1 MVARTLK
8 RALYLI
14 VATAG
19 VGFAMAALLLLTR
32 TVQKSDD
39 FDRLQDIIVAIN
51 IAGGMLLLAMLIG
64 NLTRLAR
71 DYRDNVPGAKLKAR
85 MVGMFVGLAVL
96 PLLVVFY
103 FSTQFI
109 NRGID
114 SWFNIEV
121 EEGLEN
127 ALELSR
133 AALELQKRRNL
144 ASTQSAAQRLSLVTD
159 AQAVFE
165 LSILRREAGA
175 SEMTLYGSNNTVLA
189 TSSGSATAGL
199 PKPLNEE
206 VVLQM
211 QQGRPFVSLESL
223 ADGGVEIRTAVV
235 FRHRVGRSR
244 EARVVQGYYPV
255 TDRLAE
261 MVGSVERSFQEYQQL
276 VFFRE
281 DLKDL
286 LTVTLAFVLLLS
298 LLAAIYGAFV
308 LSRRLVAP
316 IQDLVA
322 GTRAVAMGD
331 FDTRLPAPSRDEIGF
346 LISSFNDMTQRLAT
360 ARREASLNQALVEA
374 ERTNLEVILAR
385 LSTGVVALEA
395 DLTIRNANQAAGA
408 ILGVDLVHR
417 SGEKLVD
424 VARENALLEQF
435 VDVARVHLDAGETEW
450 REQIV
455 LRGEVGRR
463 VLTCACTT
471 LPGDENHAAG
481 YVVVFDDITALLQ
494 AQRDAAWGEV
504 ARRLAHEIKNPLTP
518 IQLSAERM
526 RHKYLHSMPEEEAQ
540 VLDRATHTIVQQVEA
555 MKEMVNAFSDYARA
569 PDIEIARFDLDKLV
583 HEVVDLYRA
592 QESAVKI
599 VLTSDPTLP
608 PLEADMGRVRQMLHN
623 LIRNAVEAL
632 EHTDDARIDVH
643 VSAAEIDSVPMVQIR
658 VEDNGP
664 GFQAG
669 SVNQVFDP
677 YVTTK
682 PKGTGLGLAIVK
694 KLVEEHV
701 GTIQAANRAVGG
713 AMISIRLPVDEAARE
728 MMITLAPGRADRRR
742 EQAWPTRTYSSS
754 TTKPISE
761 I

>member
-1 MVARTLK
+1 MDARTIK
-8 RALYLI
+8 RVIYGF
-14 VATAG
+14 VAASG
-19 VGFAMAALLLLTR
+19 VGLAVVALFLLTQ
-32 TVQKSDD
+32 TVEKSDD
-39 FDRLQDIIVAIN
+39 FDRLQDVILAIN
-51 IAGGMLLLAMLIG
+51 IAGGVLLLAFLIG
-64 NLTRLAR
+64 NLARLAR
-71 DYRDNVPGAKLKAR
+71 DYRRNVPGAKLKAR

-103 FSTQFI
+103 FSMQFI

-114 SWFNIEV
+114 SWFNVEV

-127 ALELSR
+127 ALTLSR
-133 AALELQKRRNL
+133 AALEMQKRQNL
-144 ASTQSAAQRLSLVTD
+144 YATQRVAQRLSQVSD
-159 AQAVFE
+159 RQIIFE
-165 LSILRREAGA
+165 LSMLRRESGA
-175 SEMTLYGSNNTVLA
+175 SEMTLYGDNNTVLA
-189 TSSGSATAGL
+189 TSTDSSTASL
-199 PKPLNEE
+199 PKPLTEE

-211 QQGRPFVSLESL
+211 QQQRPFVSLESL
-223 ADGGVEIRTAVV
+223 GEGQVEVRTAVV
-235 FRHRVGRSR
+235 FTYRGDRTQQ
-244 EARVVQGYYPV
+244 ARVVQAHYPV
-255 TDRLAE
+255 TERLGR
-261 MVGSVERSFQEYQQL
+261 MINSVERSYQEYQQL

-286 LTVTLAFVLLLS
+286 LSLTLAFVLLLS

-331 FDTRLPAPSRDEIGF
+331 FDTRLPTPTRDEIGF

-360 ARREASLNQALVEA
+360 ARREASLSQALVEA
-374 ERTNLEVILAR
+374 ERANLEVILAR
-385 LSTGVVALEA
+385 LSTGVLALES
-395 DLTIRNANQAAGA
+395 DLTIRNANQAASA
-408 ILGVDLVHR
+408 ILGVDLGPR
-417 SGEKLVD
+417 TGERLTQVAASNPLLGQFTD
-424 VARENALLEQF
+424 VAC
-435 VDVARVHLDAGETEW
+435 VHLDADETEW

-471 LPGDENHAAG
+471 LPGDDEKAAG
-481 YVVVFDDITALLQ
+481 FVIVFDDITALLQ

-526 RHKYLHSMPEEEAQ
+526 RRKYLNTMAEDDAQ

-569 PDIEIARFDLDKLV
+569 PDMEISVFDLDKLV
-583 HEVVDLYRA
+583 HQIVDLYRA
-592 QESAVKI
+592 QESDVEI
-599 VLTSDPTLP
+599 VLASDPTMP
-608 PLEADMGRVRQMLHN
+608 RIEADMGRIRQILHN

-632 EHTDDARIDVH
+632 EGSSGGRIDIH
-643 VSAAEIDSVPMVQIR
+643 VSAAEIDEVEMIQIK

-664 GFQAG
+664 GFKMG
-669 SVNQVFDP
+669 SVSQIFDP

-701 GTIQAANRAVGG
+701 GSIRARNRSEGG
-713 AMISIRLPVDEAARE
+713 ALISIRLPVNEAARE
-728 MMITLAPGRADRRR
+728 MAIARAPGHAEKRR
-742 EQAWPTRTYSSS
+742 EHA
-754 TTKPISE
+754 
-761 I
+761 

>member
-1 MVARTLK
+1 MAARAIKRTLSI
-8 RALYLI
+8 L

-19 VGFAMAALLLLTR
+19 VALALSALFLLTQ
-32 TVQKSDD
+32 TVQKTDD
-39 FDRLQDIIVAIN
+39 FDRLQDVILAIN
-51 IAGGMLLLAMLIG
+51 IAGGILLLALLVG
-64 NLTRLAR
+64 NLTRLLR
-71 DYRDNVPGAKLKAR
+71 DYRGNVPGAKLKAR

-103 FSTQFI
+103 FSMQFI

-114 SWFNIEV
+114 SWFNVQV

-127 ALELSR
+127 ALTLSR
-133 AALELQKRRNL
+133 AALENQKRQNL
-144 ASTQSAAQRLSLVTD
+144 FATQQVAQRLALIND
-159 AQAVFE
+159 RQIVFE
-165 LSILRREAGA
+165 LSVLRRESGA
-175 SEMTLYGSNNTVLA
+175 SEMTLFGQNNTVLA
-189 TSSGSATAGL
+189 TSSDSEMTTL
-199 PKPLNEE
+199 PKPLSEE

-211 QQGRPFVSLESL
+211 QQDRPFVSLESL
-223 ADGGVEIRTAVV
+223 ENGNVEVRTAVV
-235 FRHRVGRSR
+235 FTARGNPTQQ
-244 EARVVQGYYPV
+244 ARVVKANYPV
-255 TDRLAE
+255 AERLGR
-261 MVGSVERSFQEYQQL
+261 MINSVEKSYQEYQEL

-281 DLKDL
+281 DLKAL
-286 LTVTLAFVLLLS
+286 LSLTLAFVLLLS

-331 FDTRLPAPSRDEIGF
+331 FDTRLPTPSRDEIGF

-360 ARREASLNQALVEA
+360 ARREASLSQALVEA

-385 LSTGVVALEA
+385 LSTGVLALES
-395 DLTIRNANQAAGA
+395 DLSIRTANQASSS
-408 ILGVDLVHR
+408 ILGVDLGAR
-417 SGEKLVD
+417 SGEPLQE
-424 VARENALLEQF
+424 VAKENALLGQF
-435 VDVARVHLDAGETEW
+435 VDVACMHLDANETEW

-463 VLTCACTT
+463 VLSCACTT
-471 LPGDENHAAG
+471 LPGDENRAAG
-481 YVVVFDDITALLQ
+481 YVIVFDDITALLQ

-526 RHKYLHSMPEEEAQ
+526 RRKYLHTLPEEDAQ

-569 PDIEIARFDLDKLV
+569 PDMDMNLFNLDKLV

-592 QESAVKI
+592 QKSGVEI
-599 VLTSDPTLP
+599 VLVSDPSM
-608 PLEADMGRVRQMLHN
+608 PLIEADMGRVRQILHN
-623 LIRNAVEAL
+623 LIRNAMEAL
-632 EHTDDARIDVH
+632 EGSDDGRIDVH
-643 VSAAEIDSVPMVQIR
+643 VSAAEIDEVEVIQIK
-658 VEDNGP
+658 VEDNGH
-664 GFQAG
+664 GFQLDTV
-669 SVNQVFDP
+669 SQIFDP

-701 GTIQAANRAVGG
+701 GSIRASNRSEGG
-713 AMISIRLPVDEAARE
+713 AMISIRLPINEAARE
-728 MMITLAPGRADRRR
+728 QIIAKAPGRAEKRR
-742 EQAWPTRTYSSS
+742 EHA
-754 TTKPISE
+754 
-761 I
+761 

>member
-8 RALYLI
+8 RALYVL
-14 VATAG
+14 VAASG
-19 VGFAMAALLLLTR
+19 VGLALAALFLLTQ

-39 FDRLQDIIVAIN
+39 FDRLQDLILAIN
-51 IAGGMLLLAMLIG
+51 IAGGVLLIALLVG
-64 NLTRLAR
+64 NLARLLR
-71 DYRDNVPGAKLKAR
+71 DYRQNVPGAKLKAR
-85 MVGMFVGLAVL
+85 IVGMFVGLAVL

-103 FSTQFI
+103 FSMQFI

-114 SWFNIEV
+114 SWFNVQV

-127 ALELSR
+127 ALTLSR
-133 AALELQKRRNL
+133 AALEMQKRQNL
-144 ASTQSAAQRLSLVTD
+144 YATQQVARRLAEVNDRQTI
-159 AQAVFE
+159 FE
-165 LSILRREAGA
+165 LSMLRRESGA
-175 SEMTLYGSNNTVLA
+175 SEMTLYGVNNTVLA
-189 TSSGSATAGL
+189 TSSDSAIVSL
-199 PKPLNEE
+199 PKPLTEE

-211 QQGRPFVSLESL
+211 QQDRPFVSLESYGT
-223 ADGGVEIRTAVV
+223 DSVEVRTAVV
-235 FRHRVGRSR
+235 FTYLGSRPQQVRVIQ
-244 EARVVQGYYPV
+244 AHYPV
-255 TDRLAE
+255 TKRLGR
-261 MVGSVERSFQEYQQL
+261 MINSVEKSYQEYQQL

-286 LTVTLAFVLLLS
+286 LSLTLAFVLLLS

-331 FDTRLPAPSRDEIGF
+331 FDTQLPTPTRDEIGF
-346 LISSFNDMTQRLAT
+346 LISSFNDMTQRLAA
-360 ARREASLNQALVEA
+360 ARREASLSQALVEA

-385 LSTGVVALEA
+385 LSTGVLALES
-395 DLTIRNANQAAGA
+395 DLTIRTANQASGA
-408 ILGVDLVHR
+408 ILGVDLELR
-417 SGEKLVD
+417 AGQSLTSAAED
-424 VARENALLEQF
+424 NPLLAQF
-435 VDVARVHLDAGETEW
+435 VDVARMHLDAGETEW

-455 LRGEVGRR
+455 LRGDVGRR

-471 LPGDENHAAG
+471 LPGDEDHAAG
-481 YVVVFDDITALLQ
+481 FVIVFDDITALLQ

-518 IQLSAERM
+518 IQLSAERL
-526 RHKYLHSMPEEEAQ
+526 RRKYLHSMSEEEAQ

-569 PDIEIARFDLDKLV
+569 PDMDFALFDLDKLV
-583 HEVVDLYRA
+583 HEIVDLYRA
-592 QESAVKI
+592 QESGVEI
-599 VLTSDPTLP
+599 VLTSDPTMP
-608 PLEADMGRVRQMLHN
+608 MIEADIGRIRQILHN

-632 EHTDDARIDVH
+632 EGATNGRIDVH
-643 VSAAEIDSVPMVQIR
+643 VSGAEIDEVEIIQIK

-664 GFQAG
+664 GFNMG
-669 SVNQVFDP
+669 SLSQVFDP

-701 GTIQAANRAVGG
+701 GSIRAKNRNGGG
-713 AMISIRLPVDEAARE
+713 AMISIRLPINDAARE
-728 MMITLAPGRADRRR
+728 LIIAKAPGRADKRR
-742 EQAWPTRTYSSS
+742 EHA
-754 TTKPISE
+754 
-761 I
+761 

>member
-1 MVARTLK
+1 MAM
-8 RALYLI
+8 
-14 VATAG
+14 AG
-19 VGFAMAALLLLTR
+19 VGSALAALFLLTQ

-39 FDRLQDIIVAIN
+39 FDRLQDVILAIN
-51 IAGGMLLLAMLIG
+51 IAGGVLLLALLIG
-64 NLTRLAR
+64 NLARLAR
-71 DYRDNVPGAKLKAR
+71 DYRGNVPGAKLKAR

-114 SWFNIEV
+114 SWFNVEV
-121 EEGLEN
+121 EEGLDN

-144 ASTQSAAQRLSLVTD
+144 AATRNVAQRLVMVNDRQSI
-159 AQAVFE
+159 FE
-165 LSILRREAGA
+165 LGMLRRESGA
-175 SEMTLYGSNNTVLA
+175 SEITLYGSDNTVLA
-189 TSSGSATAGL
+189 SSTSSATASL
-199 PKPLNEE
+199 PKPLTEE
-206 VVLQM
+206 VLLQI

-223 ADGGVEIRTAVV
+223 ADGAVEVHTAIAFV
-235 FRHRVGRSR
+235 HRASP
-244 EARVVQGYYPV
+244 VQERRAIQAYFPV
-255 TDRLAE
+255 ADRLAE
-261 MVGSVERSFQEYQQL
+261 MVSSVERSYQEYQQL

-286 LTVTLAFVLLLS
+286 LTLTLAFVLLLS

-331 FDTRLPAPSRDEIGF
+331 FDTRLPTPTRDEIGF
-346 LISSFNDMTQRLAT
+346 LISSFNDMTQRLAA
-360 ARREASLNQALVEA
+360 ARREASLSQALVEA

-385 LSTGVVALEA
+385 LSTGVLALET
-395 DLTIRNANQAAGA
+395 DLTIRNANQAAGS
-408 ILGVDLVHR
+408 ILGADLGHR
-417 SGEKLVD
+417 RGEKLVD
-424 VARENALLEQF
+424 VARGNALLEQF

-455 LRGEVGRR
+455 LRGEVGKR

-471 LPGDENHAAG
+471 LPGDEDMAAG

-526 RHKYLHSMPEEEAQ
+526 RHKYLHTMPQDEAQ

-555 MKEMVNAFSDYARA
+555 MKAMVNAFSDYARA
-569 PDIEIARFDLDKLV
+569 PDIEISRFDIDKLM
-583 HEVVDLYRA
+583 HEVVDLYR
-592 QESAVKI
+592 EPGSNLRI
-599 VLTSDPTLP
+599 VLTSDPTTP
-608 PLEADMGRVRQMLHN
+608 MIEADEGRVRQMLHN

-632 EHTDDARIDVH
+632 ENTENGRIDVH
-643 VSAAEIDSVPMVQIR
+643 VSTGEIDGVDMVQIK

-664 GFQAG
+664 GFQSG
-669 SVNQVFDP
+669 SVGQIFDP

-701 GTIQAANRAVGG
+701 GSIRARNRSEGG
-713 AMISIRLPVDEAARE
+713 AMISIRLPLNETARE
-728 MMITLAPGRADRRR
+728 ELIAKAPGRAENRR
-742 EQAWPTRTYSSS
+742 ERA
-754 TTKPISE
+754 
-761 I
+761 

>member
-8 RALYLI
+8 RAFYFL
-14 VATAG
+14 VALSG
-19 VGFAMAALLLLTR
+19 VGLVLAALFLLTQ

-39 FDRLQDIIVAIN
+39 FDRLQDIILGIN
-51 IAGGMLLLAMLIG
+51 IAGGILLIGLLIG
-64 NLTRLAR
+64 NLARLLR
-71 DYRDNVPGAKLKAR
+71 DYRQNVPGAKLKAR

-103 FSTQFI
+103 FSMQFI

-114 SWFNIEV
+114 SWFNVEI
-121 EEGLEN
+121 EEGLDN
-127 ALELSR
+127 ALTLSR
-133 AALELQKRRNL
+133 AALEMQKRQNL
-144 ASTQSAAQRLSLVTD
+144 YATQQVAKRLS
-159 AQAVFE
+159 QASDRQIVFE
-165 LSILRREAGA
+165 LGTLRRDSGA
-175 SEMTLYGSNNTVLA
+175 SEMTLYGENNTVLA
-189 TSSGSATAGL
+189 TSSDSPTASL
-199 PKPLNEE
+199 PKPLSEE

-211 QQGRPFVSLESL
+211 QQDRPFVSLESY
-223 ADGGVEIRTAVV
+223 GTGSVEVRTAVV
-235 FRHRVGRSR
+235 FRHQGRRSQQ
-244 EARVVQGYYPV
+244 ARVVQAHYPV
-255 TDRLAE
+255 TERLGR
-261 MVGSVERSFQEYQQL
+261 MINSVEKSYQEYQQL

-286 LTVTLAFVLLLS
+286 LSLTLAFVLLLS

-331 FDTRLPAPSRDEIGF
+331 FDTRLPTPTRDEIGF

-360 ARREASLNQALVEA
+360 ARREASLSQALVEA

-385 LSTGVVALEA
+385 LSTGVLALES
-395 DLTIRNANQAAGA
+395 DLRIRNANQASGA
-408 ILGVDLVHR
+408 ILGIDLDNR
-417 SGEKLVD
+417 AGETLTEVAKDNPLV
-424 VARENALLEQF
+424 EQF
-435 VDVARVHLDAGETEW
+435 VDVALVHLDAGEIEW

-471 LPGDENHAAG
+471 LPGDEDNAAG
-481 YVVVFDDITALLQ
+481 YVIVFDDITALLQ

-526 RHKYLHSMPEEEAQ
+526 RRKYLHTMPDEEAQ

-569 PDIEIARFDLDKLV
+569 PDMDFRLFDLDKLV
-583 HEVVDLYRA
+583 HEIVELYRA
-592 QESAVKI
+592 QESGVEI
-599 VLTSDPTLP
+599 VLTTDPTMP
-608 PLEADMGRVRQMLHN
+608 WVEADVGRVRQMLHN
-623 LIRNAVEAL
+623 LIRNAIEAL
-632 EHTDDARIDVH
+632 DGKSGGRIDVH
-643 VSAAEIDSVPMVQIR
+643 VSGAEIDGVEIIQIK

-664 GFQAG
+664 GFSMG
-669 SVNQVFDP
+669 SVDQVFDP

-701 GTIQAANRAVGG
+701 GSIRAENRKDGG
-713 AMISIRLPVDEAARE
+713 AMISIRLPVNDAARAQ
-728 MMITLAPGRADRRR
+728 IIAKAPGRAEKRR
-742 EQAWPTRTYSSS
+742 EHA
-754 TTKPISE
+754 
-761 I
+761 